1 MKKNKWSDFLVY
13 NDNLKNAIVRNW
25 RNDNIIKNKDEFMRW
40 HDQSFIIFS
49 SETNKSREQI
59 IEEEELCKDD
69 KIIWVDDLKGN
80 IKKEYLNQI
89 KEEK

>member
-1 MKKNKWSDFLVY
+1 MSK
-13 NDNLKNAIVRNW
+13 
-25 RNDNIIKNKDEFMRW
+25 
-40 HDQSFIIFS
+40 
-49 SETNKSREQI
+49 EQI